1 MAARRWWTRSSRTI
15 ITTDVY
21 IFCWQNDIFFW
32 HFNCLFF
39 GRYSISFI
47 SHLVNGLRD
56 AVFCF
61 GIKLVLLSLEDDI
74 TSILIN
80 EGSLNILGNDDFDG
94 VLTIGIS
101 DGKVFDYIIDVEI
114 FEHRLSVHVDRIIR
128 DELIENALK
137 ECILIR

>member
-1 MAARRWWTRSSRTI
+1 M
-15 ITTDVY
+15 
-21 IFCWQNDIFFW
+21 
-32 HFNCLFF
+32 
-39 GRYSISFI
+39 
-47 SHLVNGLRD
+47 VNGLRD

-114 FEHRLSVHVDRIIR
+114 FEHWLSVYVDRIIR

>member
-1 MAARRWWTRSSRTI
+1 M
-15 ITTDVY
+15 
-21 IFCWQNDIFFW
+21 
-32 HFNCLFF
+32 FF
-39 GRYSISFI
+39 GRYSISII

-56 AVFCF
+56 AVFCS

-101 DGKVFDYIIDVEI
+101 DGKVFDYIVDVELL
-114 FEHRLSVHVDRIIR
+114 EH
-128 DELIENALK
+128 
-137 ECILIR
+137 